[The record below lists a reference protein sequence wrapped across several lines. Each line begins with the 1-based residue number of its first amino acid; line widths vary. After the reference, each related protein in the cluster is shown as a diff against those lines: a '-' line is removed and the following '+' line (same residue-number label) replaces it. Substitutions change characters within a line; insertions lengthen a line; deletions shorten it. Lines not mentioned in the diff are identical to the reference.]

1 MIVDYLSKCRRAFAA
16 ETYLQGRESATR
28 LELRETMSLPS
39 PPKFFMIPFVQVK
52 PLFTDGGSVRFGL
65 LT

>member
-1 MIVDYLSKCRRAFAA
+1 MIVDYLSNYRRAFIA

-28 LELRETMSLPS
+28 LELRETMSLPL

-52 PLFTDGGSVRFGL
+52 PLYADGEFVQSGL